1 MGISRGKK
9 IRLVD
14 KVLQHQSRVHVSGP
28 DAGLPGCQGRSDGQ
42 ELRELAA
49 VGRKRD
55 SPDPENHPE
64 ISGLLVGQARWW
76 LEENGCEWTWF
87 ESRNAAT
94 R

>member
-9 IRLVD
+9 SSLVN
-14 KVLQHQSRVHVSGP
+14 KFQQHQSRVHVSGP

-55 SPDPENHPE
+55 SPDPEDHPE
-64 ISGLLVGQARWW
+64 VSGLLVGQARWR
-76 LEENGCEWTWF
+76 LEENGCEWARF
-87 ESRNAAT
+87 ESWNEASR
-94 R
+94 